1 MDKGDVVTVVT
12 VSGEYVGKLES
23 LEDGNVELKDPRMIV
38 QTPEGGMGFAHGIAV
53 TGVES
58 PDSTTFYNAVFV
70 TPTNDAVIKAHTE
83 ATTSIKLVK

>member
-1 MDKGDVVTVVT
+1 MDKGDIVTVVT
-12 VSGEYVGKLES
+12 VSGEYVGILES

-53 TGVES
+53 TGVEN
-58 PDSTTFYNAVFV
+58 PEATTFYKAVFV
-70 TPTNDAVIKAHTE
+70 TPTNDAVVKAHTE